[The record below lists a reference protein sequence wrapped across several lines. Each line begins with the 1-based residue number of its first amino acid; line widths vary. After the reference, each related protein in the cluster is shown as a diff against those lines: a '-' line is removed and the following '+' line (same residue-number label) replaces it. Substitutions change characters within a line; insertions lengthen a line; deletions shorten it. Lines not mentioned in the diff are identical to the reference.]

1 MSDQVMSSDL
11 IKVHNLSKSYQKA
24 QGLFRHKTIQALSDI
39 SFTLNAGQTLAV
51 VGETGSGKST
61 LAKLLVGIE
70 QPDSGEISLAGQVI
84 NCAQYHKTNHL
95 IRYIFQDASRSL
107 NPNQKIADILHDVLR
122 YSTVLSFE
130 QREQKIAET
139 LKLLGLLN
147 EHGNYYPHMFSGGQL
162 QRVALARALI
172 LDPKILILDEALT
185 ALDPSLRAQIVNL
198 LLELQQKTG
207 LAYLLITN
215 QLRLVRHIAD
225 QTLVLHQGKS
235 LDYGQTSDVFA
246 NPQYEYSRKL
256 MNSLQ
261 Y

>member
-1 MSDQVMSSDL
+1 MSNL
-11 IKVHNLSKSYQKA
+11 IEVRGLTKSYQKA
-24 QGLFRHKTIQALSDI
+24 SGMFNRRTVVALSNV
-39 SFTLNAGQTLAV
+39 SFCLKAGQTLAIL
-51 VGETGSGKST
+51 GETGSGKST

-70 QPDSGEISLAGQVI
+70 QPDSGEILLAGQQL
-84 NCAQYHKTNHL
+84 NCADYQKTNHL
-95 IRYIFQDASRSL
+95 IRYIFQDAARSL
-107 NPNQKIADILHDVLR
+107 NPNQKIANILHDVLR

-130 QREQKIAET
+130 QRERKIADT

-225 QTLVLHQGKS
+225 QTLVLHQGIS
-235 LDYGQTSDVFA
+235 LDYGDTNAVFE
-246 NPQYEYSRKL
+246 NPQYDYSRKL
-256 MNSLQ
+256 MKSIE

>member
-1 MSDQVMSSDL
+1 MSNLIEVRDL
-11 IKVHNLSKSYQKA
+11 TKTYQKA
-24 QGLFRHKTIQALSDI
+24 RGMFSRQTIMALSKV
-39 SFTLNAGQTLAV
+39 SFSLDAGQTLAI

-70 QPDSGEISLAGQVI
+70 QPDSGEILMAGQPL
-84 NCAQYHKTNHL
+84 NCADYQKTNHL
-95 IRYIFQDASRSL
+95 IRYIFQDAARSL
-107 NPNQKIADILHDVLR
+107 DPNQKIANILHDVLR

-130 QREQKIAET
+130 QREHKIAST

-198 LLELQQKTG
+198 LLELQLKTG

-225 QTLVLHQGKS
+225 QTLVLHKGIA
-235 LDYGQTSDVFA
+235 LDYGDTSVVFE
-246 NPQYEYSRKL
+246 NPQHEYTRKL
-256 MNSLQ
+256 IKSIE